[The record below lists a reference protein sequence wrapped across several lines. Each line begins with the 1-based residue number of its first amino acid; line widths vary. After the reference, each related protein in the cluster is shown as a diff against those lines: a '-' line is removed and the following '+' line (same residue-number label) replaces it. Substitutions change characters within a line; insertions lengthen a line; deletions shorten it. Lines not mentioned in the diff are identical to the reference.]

1 MRRCV
6 RAGGGP
12 TNGNKAPESV
22 CKDRGLLLALAG
34 GVVVGTC
41 QGDVAEVLDAIRSV
55 HTIRRSQGGSLM
67 PKTRLLI
74 PGPTVD
80 PSP

>member
-1 MRRCV
+1 MCREL

-12 TNGNKAPESV
+12 ADENKAPESV
-22 CKDRGLLLALAG
+22 CKNPGLVARAG
-34 GVVVGTC
+34 GVLVGTC
-41 QGDVAEVLDAIRSV
+41 QGDVAEALDAIGSV

-67 PKTRLLI
+67 PETRLLI
-74 PGPTVD
+74 PCATVA